1 MKYVFVVM
9 LLFCFFCVNAQYRKT
24 YLGFSPTFSHF
35 IPIKATD
42 SQMEDAPYNIS
53 PGIEILYNYKLGSS
67 FKLGTG
73 LSYQYVNMISYANGS
88 DKFIV
93 GEISLP
99 VLFTLTGEN
108 NRLSV
113 ETGVYAGK
121 FLHFEWYKRS
131 HSQWSKA
138 SSYDPRFGYKEQNT
152 FADLYLAVSYLI
164 NKKDVPPAVLCPFV
178 KYRVADNWMNLYR
191 ESVYYGFKFTISL
204 NRLTKDDKS

>member
-9 LLFCFFCVNAQYRKT
+9 LLFCFFCVNAQDRKT
-24 YLGFSPTFSHF
+24 YLSVSPTFSHF
-35 IPIKATD
+35 IPIKAAG
-42 SQMEDAPYNIS
+42 SQMENAPYNVS

-131 HSQWSKA
+131 HSRWSKS

-152 FADLYLAVSYLI
+152 FVDLYLAVSYVI
-164 NKKDVPPAVLCPFV
+164 NKSNLRPAAISPFV
-178 KYRVADNWMNLYR
+178 KYRVAENWMKLYR
-191 ESVYYGFKFTISL
+191 ESVYYGFKFTISM
-204 NRLTKDDKS
+204 NRLIKDA